1 MTFLKKL
8 GSILAQGIALA
19 TGVWP
24 LVSGLFGSNTKAQ
37 QVGTQVVNDLT
48 SIGQVV
54 VQAEAL
60 IQTPG
65 SGAAKLQAA
74 APLVA
79 NIVKTSELVSG
90 HKIANEALFI
100 QGCTDLTN
108 AVAEILNSLSSSS
121 LQTSGTPTPTPVPAP
136 TVVKSAPVPPV
147 EASGL
152 PPSTPAS

>member
-8 GSILAQGIALA
+8 GQYLAEGVALA
-19 TGVWP
+19 TGLWP
-24 LVSGLFGSNTKAQ
+24 LVSQFFGSSTKAQ
-37 QVGTQVVNDLT
+37 QTATTVINDLT
-48 SIGQVV
+48 AIAQVV
-54 VQAEAL
+54 VQTEAV

-90 HKIANEALFI
+90 HKIANETLFI

-108 AVAEILNSLSSSS
+108 AVAEILNSLDSGNVQKSGQVVSSI
-121 LQTSGTPTPTPVPAP
+121 PTPTSVP
-136 TVVKSAPVPPV
+136 SAPVPPS
-147 EASGL
+147 AG
-152 PPSTPAS
+152 